1 MISKEVLEYLR
12 TCKFCKIV
20 MGTDY
25 ENDDRYPTIY
35 DIFYEEIEIIE
46 KDLNRLEELEK
57 ENAKLK
63 KVIEDI
69 KNLPDCDICDSNWHK
84 GCMCLQNKFKK
95 ALINNNFTHMFDNCK
110 LTPLPELEELKNVK
124 D

>member
-1 MISKEVLEYLR
+1 MTSKEVLEYLR

-46 KDLNRLEELEK
+46 KDLERLEELEK
-57 ENAKLK
+57 DL
-63 KVIEDI
+63 IY
-69 KNLPDCDICDSNWHK
+69 
-84 GCMCLQNKFKK
+84 
-95 ALINNNFTHMFDNCK
+95 INNQDFQTYKFPNGRILFGVDITNCPREK
-110 LTPLPELEELKNVK
+110 EKKKRILERMLKEVLENE
-124 D
+124 

>member
-1 MISKEVLEYLR
+1 MTSKEVLEYLR

-57 ENAKLK
+57 ENERLK
-63 KVIEDI
+63 KDLEALEIIKEQGFLFVEKGQLYCGRYGDIEV
-69 KNLPDCDICDSNWHK
+69 L
-84 GCMCLQNKFKK
+84 
-95 ALINNNFTHMFDNCK
+95 
-110 LTPLPELEELKNVK
+110 LEEDDFEYKHEYELLKEVFGNGI
-124 D
+124 

>member
-1 MISKEVLEYLR
+1 MNSREVLEYLR

-57 ENAKLK
+57 ETAKLK
-63 KVIEDI
+63 KVIDI
-69 KNLPDCDICDSNWHK
+69 LKEVLKRVFIFKFGENIDNGGHISITKIDC
-84 GCMCLQNKFKK
+84 
-95 ALINNNFTHMFDNCK
+95 NNTTIVNIRK
-110 LTPLPELEELKNVK
+110 EEYELLKEVFRN